1 MVVCGRV
8 PDVPAEGALHAAR
21 RATVAVVTGE
31 LAVVEAWLDA
41 VERADAAA
49 AMALCAPDL
58 EVVGPR
64 GSVRGREV
72 LGPWMAR
79 AGFTAR
85 PLRWFCGAGGAVVVE
100 QDATWADPETGVE
113 RGRAVVAARFLVAD
127 GVIARFQRH
136 DDGLPVALTA
146 AGLRESDEVTAP
158 TG

>member
-1 MVVCGRV
+1 V
-8 PDVPAEGALHAAR
+8 D
-21 RATVAVVTGE
+21 
-31 LAVVEAWLDA
+31 
-41 VERADAAA
+41 RADAAA

-100 QDATWADPETGVE
+100 QDAIWSDPATGAE
-113 RGRAVVAARFLVAD
+113 RGRDVVASEFLVAD
-127 GVIARFQRH
+127 GVITRFRRH
-136 DDGLPVALTA
+136 DHGLPAALAA
-146 AGLRESDEVTAP
+146 AGLRESDAVAAR
-158 TG
+158 G

>member
-1 MVVCGRV
+1 MRSG
-8 PDVPAEGALHAAR
+8 
-21 RATVAVVTGE
+21 ATVAVVTGQ

-41 VERADAAA
+41 VDRADATA

-100 QDATWADPETGVE
+100 QDATWADPATGAE
-113 RGRAVVAARFLVAD
+113 RGRAVVASEFLVTG
-127 GVIARFQRH
+127 GVIARFRRH
-136 DDGLPVALTA
+136 DDGLPAALAA
-146 AGLRESDEVTAP
+146 AGLRESDEVAAR
-158 TG
+158 G